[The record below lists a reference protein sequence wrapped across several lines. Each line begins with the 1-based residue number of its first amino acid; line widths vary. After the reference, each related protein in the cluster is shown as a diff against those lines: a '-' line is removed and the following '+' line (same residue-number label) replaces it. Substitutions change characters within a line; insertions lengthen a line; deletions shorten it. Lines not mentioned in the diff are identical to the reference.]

1 MLETEWRDV
10 FDLIKQYDNQVLIYN
25 QNNQNKLQKIEDKK
39 EVLRLYYNPLSDEE
53 YLKEYQKKYGTLT
66 EEGKKDILNFRYN
79 NPISEEKMMEI
90 MKNF

>member
-1 MLETEWRDV
+1 M
-10 FDLIKQYDNQVLIYN
+10 
-25 QNNQNKLQKIEDKK
+25 
-39 EVLRLYYNPLSDEE
+39 SDEE

-79 NPISEEKMMEI
+79 NPISEEKMLEI